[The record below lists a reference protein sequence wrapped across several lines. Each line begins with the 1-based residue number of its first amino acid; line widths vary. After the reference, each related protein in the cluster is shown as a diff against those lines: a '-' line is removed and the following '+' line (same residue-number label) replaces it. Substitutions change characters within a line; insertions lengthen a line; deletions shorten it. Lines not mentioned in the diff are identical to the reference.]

1 MQEKLENT
9 WIEGQVLQV
18 VNYNMYPVM
27 EIQAEFREVRKA
39 VKNKTRL
46 PFLIEETYSV
56 GKAT

>member
-1 MQEKLENT
+1 M
-9 WIEGQVLQV
+9 LQV

-46 PFLIEETYSV
+46 SFLIEETYS
-56 GKAT
+56 G

>member
-27 EIQAEFREVRKA
+27 EIQAEFREVQKA
-39 VKNKTRL
+39 VKK
-46 PFLIEETYSV
+46 
-56 GKAT
+56 